1 MSFEVKF
8 SPVVIKHLGISMYST
23 LPPVLSELITNSY
36 DADATSVTITINQ
49 KDKHIEIYDNGCGM
63 TAEELNSDFLKIG
76 RNRRST
82 KPNKSPKFSREV
94 TGKKGLGKL
103 SVFGICKSI
112 YVESCK
118 NGKINAFE
126 MNYDILLSQGE
137 KDEALKLDAIID
149 NKPMI
154 EQSYTKIILKNLTR
168 KSEIPVFNTANSLL
182 NRLNIFSDN
191 FKVIVKDEKDS
202 KNLTKEERDKLIYKD
217 EQFWWIIPDDIDNGK
232 VKLDDITANYIK
244 RNNIKGKIFTTKDTL
259 PDELTGIGLYA
270 RGKLA
275 NEPSFFGVKL
285 SNSHAYSYMSGTL
298 EVDFIDEDGEDDNI
312 ATARNSLI
320 WENDSMRDLKSHL
333 GTLIR
338 KLGSLWKD
346 LRREDKI
353 KQISTTTNFNA
364 QWYEKG
370 TIGVYE
376 KKLAKK
382 ITDLVIDSEIDTNQ
396 AINLINYVEGA
407 FEFDTF
413 IEYAREIEE
422 NVDANNLIKLLQ
434 DWEIIEAKEHYRLSI
449 GRIETI
455 EKFDKL
461 ISNDTLEVARKGIET
476 MHSFLN
482 KFPWILEP
490 RLSSFDEEV
499 TYKNFLKEEFDDSNE
514 LEDDRRIDFLCKGSG
529 DTIYIIEIKRAQ
541 KIIGLKEL
549 DQIKS
554 YQRFIKSKLEENDRG
569 HTQVKAYIIGKES
582 AKDKNVQE
590 EIKEALMHNRFVL
603 NYSQMLSQARKYH
616 QEFINAYE
624 KTNNLKSLKE
634 SITQ

>member
-1 MSFEVKF
+1 VSFEVKF
-8 SPVVIKHLGISMYST
+8 SPVVIKHLGINMYST

-36 DADATSVTITINQ
+36 DADSTSVTITINQ
-49 KDKHIEIYDNGCGM
+49 KDKYIEIYDNGCGM

-82 KPNKSPKFSREV
+82 KPNKSPKFNREV

-126 MNYDILLSQGE
+126 MNYDLLLSQGE

-149 NKPMI
+149 NKPT
-154 EQSYTKIILKNLTR
+154 EKQSYSKIILKNLTR
-168 KSEIPVFNTANSLL
+168 KSEIPVQNTANSLL

-191 FKVIVKDEKDS
+191 FKVIIKDEKES
-202 KNLTKEERDKLIYKD
+202 KDLTKEERDKLIYKD
-217 EQFWWIIPDDIDNGK
+217 EQFSWIIPDDILNGK
-232 VKLDDITANYIK
+232 VKLDEATIHYIK
-244 RNNIKGKIFTTKDTL
+244 TNNIKGKIFTTKETL
-259 PDELTGIGLYA
+259 ADNLTGITLYA

-285 SNSHAYSYMSGTL
+285 SNYAYSYMSGTL
-298 EVDFIDEDGEDDNI
+298 EVDFIDQHVEDDNI

-320 WENDSMRDLKSHL
+320 WENDSMKQLELHL
-333 GTLIR
+333 ATLIR

-346 LRREDKI
+346 LRREQKKI
-353 KQISTTTNFNA
+353 EIEKSSAFNTK
-364 QWYEKG
+364 WYEKNNYG
-370 TIGVYE
+370 SQD
-376 KKLAKK
+376 KKLAEK
-382 ITDLVIDSEIDTNQ
+382 ITNLVIDSDMEISKATSLLNF
-396 AINLINYVEGA
+396 VEGA

-413 IEYAREIEE
+413 IEYASEIEE
-422 NVDANNLIKLLQ
+422 NVDANKLIKLLQ

-461 ISNDTLEVARKGIET
+461 ISSDTLEVAKKGIET

-499 TYKNFLKEEFDDSNE
+499 TYRNFLKEAFDDSSE
-514 LEDDRRIDFLCKGSG
+514 PEDDRRIDFLCKGSS
-529 DTIYIIEIKRAQ
+529 DTLYIIEIKRSK

-569 HTQVKAYIIGKES
+569 LTQVKAYIIGKES
-582 AKDKNVQE
+582 AKDKNDS
-590 EIKEALMHNRFVL
+590 RT
-603 NYSQMLSQARKYH
+603 
-616 QEFINAYE
+616 E
-624 KTNNLKSLKE
+624 K
-634 SITQ
+634 

>member
-8 SPVVIKHLGISMYST
+8 SPVVIKHLGINMYST

-36 DADATSVTITINQ
+36 DADSTSVTITINQ
-49 KDKHIEIYDNGCGM
+49 KDKYIEIYDNGCGM

-82 KPNKSPKFSREV
+82 KPNKSPKFNREV

-126 MNYDILLSQGE
+126 MNYDLLLSQGE

-149 NKPMI
+149 NKPT
-154 EQSYTKIILKNLTR
+154 EKQSYSKIILKNLTR
-168 KSEIPVFNTANSLL
+168 KSEIPVQNTANSLL

-191 FKVIVKDEKDS
+191 FKVIIKDEKES
-202 KNLTKEERDKLIYKD
+202 KDLTKEERDKLIYKD
-217 EQFWWIIPDDIDNGK
+217 EQFSWIIPDDILNGK
-232 VKLDDITANYIK
+232 VKLDEATIHYIK
-244 RNNIKGKIFTTKDTL
+244 TNNIKGKIFTTKETL
-259 PDELTGIGLYA
+259 ADNLTGITLYA

-285 SNSHAYSYMSGTL
+285 SNYAYSYMSGTL
-298 EVDFIDEDGEDDNI
+298 EVDFIDQHVEDDNI

-320 WENDSMRDLKSHL
+320 WENDSMKQLELHL
-333 GTLIR
+333 ATLIR

-346 LRREDKI
+346 LRREQKKI
-353 KQISTTTNFNA
+353 EIEKSSAFNTK
-364 QWYEKG
+364 WYEKNNYG
-370 TIGVYE
+370 SQD
-376 KKLAKK
+376 KKLAEK
-382 ITDLVIDSEIDTNQ
+382 ITNLVIDSDMEISKATSLLNF
-396 AINLINYVEGA
+396 IEGA

-413 IEYAREIEE
+413 IEYASEIEE
-422 NVDANNLIKLLQ
+422 NVDANKLIKLLQ

-461 ISNDTLEVARKGIET
+461 ISSDTLEVAKKGIET

-499 TYKNFLKEEFDDSNE
+499 TYRNFLKEAFDDSSE
-514 LEDDRRIDFLCKGSG
+514 PEDDRRIDFLCKGSG
-529 DTIYIIEIKRAQ
+529 DTLYIIEIKRSK

-569 HTQVKAYIIGKES
+569 LTQVKAYIIGKES

-590 EIKEALMHNRFVL
+590 EIKESLMHNRFVL

-616 QEFINAYE
+616 QEFIDAYE
-624 KTNNLKSLKE
+624 KTNNLKSLKN
-634 SITQ
+634 IN

>member
-8 SPVVIKHLGISMYST
+8 SPVVIKHLGINMYST

-36 DADATSVTITINQ
+36 DADATTVTITINQ
-49 KDKHIEIYDNGCGM
+49 KDKYIEIYDDGCGM
-63 TAEELNSDFLKIG
+63 TAEELNNDFLKIG

-82 KPNKSPKFSREV
+82 KSNKSPKFDREV

-126 MNYDILLSQGE
+126 MNYDILLLQGE
-137 KDEALKLDAIID
+137 KDEALKLEAIID
-149 NKPMI
+149 NKSTD
-154 EQSYTKIILKNLTR
+154 QKSYSKIILKNLTR
-168 KSEIPVFNTANSLL
+168 KSEIPVKNTVNSLL
-182 NRLNIFSDN
+182 NRLNIFSNN
-191 FKVIVKDEKDS
+191 FKVIIKDENES
-202 KNLTKEERDKLIYKD
+202 KALTKEERDSLIYKD
-217 EQFWWIIPDDIDNGK
+217 EQFSWMIPTDIDNGNI
-232 VKLDDITANYIK
+232 KLDKITVDYIK

-259 PDELTGIGLYA
+259 PDELTGISLYA

-320 WENDSMRDLKSHL
+320 WENDSMKDLKSHL
-333 GTLIR
+333 ETLIR

-346 LRREDKI
+346 LRREEKKKEIKESGIFDVKWYDKSNYGS
-353 KQISTTTNFNA
+353 Q
-364 QWYEKG
+364 
-370 TIGVYE
+370 E
-376 KKLAKK
+376 KKLAEK
-382 ITDLVIDSEIDTNQ
+382 ITNLVIDSEMEISKVS
-396 AINLINYVEGA
+396 NLISYVEGA

-413 IEYAREIEE
+413 IEYASEIEE
-422 NVDANNLIKLLQ
+422 SIDADKLIKLLQ

-461 ISNDTLEVARKGIET
+461 ISNNTLEVAEKGIET

-499 TYKNFLKEEFDDSNE
+499 TYRKFLKENFDDSSE
-514 LEDDRRIDFLCKGSG
+514 LEEDRRIDFLCKGSC
-529 DTIYIIEIKRAQ
+529 DTIYIIEIKRSQ

-569 HTQVKAYIIGKES
+569 YTQVKAYIIGKNSSE
-582 AKDKNVQE
+582 DKNVQE
-590 EIKEALMHNRFVL
+590 EIKESLVHNRYVL

-616 QEFINAYE
+616 EEFIKTYE

-634 SITQ
+634 QIMQ

>member
-1 MSFEVKF
+1 VSFEVKF
-8 SPVVIKHLGISMYST
+8 SPVVIKHLGINMYST

-36 DADATSVTITINQ
+36 DADSTSVTITINQ
-49 KDKHIEIYDNGCGM
+49 KDKYIEIYDNGCGM

-82 KPNKSPKFSREV
+82 KPNKSPKFNREV

-126 MNYDILLSQGE
+126 MNYDLLLSQGE

-149 NKPMI
+149 NKPT
-154 EQSYTKIILKNLTR
+154 EKQSYSKIILKNLTR
-168 KSEIPVFNTANSLL
+168 KSEIPVQNTANSLL

-191 FKVIVKDEKDS
+191 FKVIIKDEKES
-202 KNLTKEERDKLIYKD
+202 KDLTKEERDKLIYKD
-217 EQFWWIIPDDIDNGK
+217 EQFSWIIPDDILNGK
-232 VKLDDITANYIK
+232 VKLDEATIHYIK
-244 RNNIKGKIFTTKDTL
+244 TNNIKGKIFTTKETL
-259 PDELTGIGLYA
+259 ADNLTGITLYA

-285 SNSHAYSYMSGTL
+285 SNYAYSYMSGTL
-298 EVDFIDEDGEDDNI
+298 EVDFIDQHVEDDNI

-320 WENDSMRDLKSHL
+320 WENDSMKQLELHL
-333 GTLIR
+333 ATLIR

-346 LRREDKI
+346 LRREQKKI
-353 KQISTTTNFNA
+353 EIEKSSAFNTK
-364 QWYEKG
+364 WYEKNNYG
-370 TIGVYE
+370 SQD
-376 KKLAKK
+376 KKLAEK
-382 ITDLVIDSEIDTNQ
+382 ITNLVIDSDMEISKATSLLNF
-396 AINLINYVEGA
+396 IEGA

-413 IEYAREIEE
+413 IEYASEIEE
-422 NVDANNLIKLLQ
+422 NVDANKLIKLLQ

-461 ISNDTLEVARKGIET
+461 ISSDTLEVAKKGIET

-499 TYKNFLKEEFDDSNE
+499 TYRNFLKEAFDDSSE
-514 LEDDRRIDFLCKGSG
+514 PEDDRRIDFLCKGSG
-529 DTIYIIEIKRAQ
+529 DTLYIIEIKRSK

-569 HTQVKAYIIGKES
+569 LTQVKAYIIGKES

-590 EIKEALMHNRFVL
+590 EIKESLMHNRFVL

-616 QEFINAYE
+616 QEFIDAYE
-624 KTNNLKSLKE
+624 KTNNLKSLKN
-634 SITQ
+634 IN

>member
-8 SPVVIKHLGISMYST
+8 SPVVIKHLGINMYST

-36 DADATSVTITINQ
+36 DADATTVIIKINQ
-49 KDKHIEIYDNGCGM
+49 LKKDIEISDNGCGM
-63 TAEELNSDFLKIG
+63 TEQELNNDFLKIG
-76 RNRRST
+76 RNRRDT
-82 KPNKSPKFSREV
+82 KPNKSPQYHRLV

-126 MNYDILLSQGE
+126 MNYDTLLSQGE

-149 NKPMI
+149 NQDTTKN
-154 EQSYTKIILKNLTR
+154 SYTKIILKDLTR
-168 KSEIPVFNTANSLL
+168 KTEIPVENTANSLL

-191 FKVIVKDEKDS
+191 FIVTIEDEKNS
-202 KNLTKEERDKLIYKD
+202 KTLTKKERDKVLYKD
-217 EQFWWIIPDDIDNGK
+217 EQFFWIIPDDLLNGK
-232 VKLDDITANYIK
+232 IKLDAPTTQYIQEK
-244 RNNIKGKIFTTKDTL
+244 NIKGKIFTTKETL
-259 PDELTGIGLYA
+259 RDDLTGITLYA

-298 EVDFIDEDGEDDNI
+298 EVDFIDEDSGEDNI
-312 ATARNSLI
+312 STARNSLI
-320 WENDSMRDLKSHL
+320 WENDSMRQLKL
-333 GTLIR
+333 NLETLIR

-346 LRREDKI
+346 LRREEKKKEI
-353 KQISTTTNFNA
+353 KESGAFDTT
-364 QWYEKG
+364 WYEKITYG
-370 TIGVYE
+370 SQE
-376 KKLAKK
+376 KKLAEK
-382 ITDLVIDSEIDTNQ
+382 ITNLVIDSDMEINKATS
-396 AINLINYVEGA
+396 LLTYVEGA

-422 NVDANNLIKLLQ
+422 NVDANKLLKLLQ
-434 DWEIIEAKEHYRLSI
+434 DWEIIESKEHYRLSL

-461 ISNDTLEVARKGIET
+461 INSNTLEVAKKGIET

-490 RLSSFDEEV
+490 RISSFDEEV
-499 TYKNFLKEEFDDSNE
+499 TYKNFLVKEFDDSSE
-514 LEDDRRIDFLCKGSG
+514 PAEDRRIDFLCKGSG
-529 DTIYIIEIKRAQ
+529 NTIYIIEIKRAQ

-549 DQIKS
+549 NQIKS

-582 AKDKNVQE
+582 AKDKDVQE
-590 EIKEALMHNRFVL
+590 EIKESLMHDRFVL
-603 NYSQMLSQARKYH
+603 NYSQMLSQARRYH
-616 QEFINAYE
+616 QEFIDAYE
-624 KTNNLKSLKE
+624 KTNNLQSLKHQ
-634 SITQ
+634 IMQ

>member
-8 SPVVIKHLGISMYST
+8 SPVVIKHLGINMYST

-36 DADATSVTITINQ
+36 DADSTSVTITINQ
-49 KDKHIEIYDNGCGM
+49 KDKYIEIYDNGCGM

-82 KPNKSPKFSREV
+82 KPNKSPKFNREV

-126 MNYDILLSQGE
+126 MNYDLLLSQGE

-149 NKPMI
+149 NKPT
-154 EQSYTKIILKNLTR
+154 EKQSYSKIILKNLTR
-168 KSEIPVFNTANSLL
+168 KSEIPVQNTANSLL

-191 FKVIVKDEKDS
+191 FKVIIKDEKES
-202 KNLTKEERDKLIYKD
+202 KDLTKEERDKLIYKD
-217 EQFWWIIPDDIDNGK
+217 EQFSWIIPDDILNGK
-232 VKLDDITANYIK
+232 VKLDEATIHYIK
-244 RNNIKGKIFTTKDTL
+244 TNNIKGKIFTTKETL
-259 PDELTGIGLYA
+259 ADNLTGITLYA

-285 SNSHAYSYMSGTL
+285 SNYAYSYMSGTL
-298 EVDFIDEDGEDDNI
+298 EVDFIDQHVEDDNI

-320 WENDSMRDLKSHL
+320 WENDSMKQLELHL
-333 GTLIR
+333 ATLIR

-346 LRREDKI
+346 LRREQKKI
-353 KQISTTTNFNA
+353 EIEKSSAFNTK
-364 QWYEKG
+364 WYEKNNYG
-370 TIGVYE
+370 SQD
-376 KKLAKK
+376 KKLAEK
-382 ITDLVIDSEIDTNQ
+382 ITNLVIDSDMEISKATSLLNF
-396 AINLINYVEGA
+396 VEGA

-413 IEYAREIEE
+413 IEYASEIEE
-422 NVDANNLIKLLQ
+422 NVDANKLIKLLQ

-461 ISNDTLEVARKGIET
+461 ISSDTLEVAKKGIET

-499 TYKNFLKEEFDDSNE
+499 TYRNFLKEAFDDSSE
-514 LEDDRRIDFLCKGSG
+514 PEDDRRIDFLCKGSG
-529 DTIYIIEIKRAQ
+529 DTLYIIEIKRSK

-569 HTQVKAYIIGKES
+569 LTQVKAYIIGKES

-590 EIKEALMHNRFVL
+590 EIKESLMHNRFVL

-616 QEFINAYE
+616 QEFIDAYE
-624 KTNNLKSLKE
+624 KTNNLKSLKN
-634 SITQ
+634 IN

>member
-8 SPVVIKHLGISMYST
+8 SPVVIKHLGINMYST

-49 KDKHIEIYDNGCGM
+49 KDKHIEISDNGCGM
-63 TAEELNSDFLKIG
+63 TEEELNSDFLKIG
-76 RNRRST
+76 RNRRTT
-82 KPNKSPKFSREV
+82 KLNISPKFNRAV

-126 MNYDILLSQGE
+126 MNYDLLLSQGE

-149 NKPMI
+149 NKSTY
-154 EQSYTKIILKNLTR
+154 EQPYTKIILKNLTR
-168 KSEIPVFNTANSLL
+168 KSEIPVQNTTNSLL

-191 FKVIVKDEKDS
+191 FKVIIKDEKES
-202 KNLTKEERDKLIYKD
+202 KDLTKEERDKLIYKD
-217 EQFWWIIPDDIDNGK
+217 EQFSWIIPDDILNGK
-232 VKLDDITANYIK
+232 VKLDEATIHYIK
-244 RNNIKGKIFTTKDTL
+244 TNNIKGKIFTTKETL
-259 PDELTGIGLYA
+259 ADNLTGITLYA

-285 SNSHAYSYMSGTL
+285 SNSHAYSYMSGIL
-298 EVDFIDEDGEDDNI
+298 EVDFIDEDGEKDNI
-312 ATARNSLI
+312 STARNSLI
-320 WENDSMRDLKSHL
+320 WENDSMKQLELHL
-333 GTLIR
+333 ATLIR

-346 LRREDKI
+346 SRREYKKKEI
-353 KQISTTTNFNA
+353 EESGTFNTK
-364 QWYEKG
+364 WYEKNNYG
-370 TIGVYE
+370 SQD
-376 KKLAKK
+376 KKLAEK
-382 ITDLVIDSEIDTNQ
+382 ITNLVIDSDMEINKATS
-396 AINLINYVEGA
+396 LLNYVEGA

-413 IEYAREIEE
+413 IEYASEIEE
-422 NVDANNLIKLLQ
+422 NVDANKLIKLLQ

-455 EKFDKL
+455 QKFDKL
-461 ISNDTLEVARKGIET
+461 ISSDTLEVAKKGIET

-499 TYKNFLKEEFDDSNE
+499 TYRKILKEEFDDSTE
-514 LEDDRRIDFLCKGSG
+514 PEDDRRIDFLCKGSS
-529 DTIYIIEIKRAQ
+529 DTLYIIEIKRSK

-569 HTQVKAYIIGKES
+569 LTQVKAYIIGKES

-590 EIKEALMHNRFVL
+590 EIKESLMHNRFVL

-616 QEFINAYE
+616 QEFIDAYE
-624 KTNNLKSLKE
+624 KTNNLKSLRK
-634 SITQ
+634 IN